1 MIYKSYL
8 LEQNFQK
15 LNENLVLFYGENL
28 GLKFQFKNQI
38 KSIEKNSEI
47 IVFDQEEIIKNKN
60 ILYEEILNLSLFEKN
75 KCLLIDNANDK
86 ILPIIE
92 EIFLKID
99 SQKIYLFSEILDK
112 KSKLRNFFEKS
123 KDVAIVPCYSDNEIT
138 LKKIIQDKLKDF
150 SGLNSQ
156 SLNAIIES
164 CNLDRSKLYNEL
176 NKIIV
181 LFKDKKI
188 NQSQLEKLLNQRINE
203 NFDSLKD
210 AALLGNKNITN
221 KLLSDTILEED
232 KILYYINSIN
242 NRLNKLRDILFNLN
256 NGISVEKAIENIK
269 PPIFWKDKNN
279 FLSQA
284 KKWNLKKIS
293 VILKSTFDL
302 EIKFKSQSTIN
313 RNILI
318 KKLLID
324 ICNTANS

>member
-8 LEQNFQK
+8 LEQNFQR

-47 IVFDQEEIIKNKN
+47 IVFNQEEIIKDKN
-60 ILYEEILNLSLFEKN
+60 IFYEEILNLSLFEKN

-210 AALLGNKNITN
+210 AALLG
-221 KLLSDTILEED
+221 
-232 KILYYINSIN
+232 
-242 NRLNKLRDILFNLN
+242 
-256 NGISVEKAIENIK
+256 IK
-269 PPIFWKDKNN
+269 
-279 FLSQA
+279 
-284 KKWNLKKIS
+284 
-293 VILKSTFDL
+293 T
-302 EIKFKSQSTIN
+302 
-313 RNILI
+313 
-318 KKLLID
+318 
-324 ICNTANS
+324 

>member
-1 MIYKSYL
+1 MK
-8 LEQNFQK
+8 K
-15 LNENLVLFYGENL
+15 L
-28 GLKFQFKNQI
+28 
-38 KSIEKNSEI
+38 
-47 IVFDQEEIIKNKN
+47 
-60 ILYEEILNLSLFEKN
+60 
-75 KCLLIDNANDK
+75 
-86 ILPIIE
+86 
-92 EIFLKID
+92 
-99 SQKIYLFSEILDK
+99 
-112 KSKLRNFFEKS
+112 
-123 KDVAIVPCYSDNEIT
+123 
-138 LKKIIQDKLKDF
+138 IQYKLKDF
-150 SGLNSQ
+150 IGLNTQ

-293 VILKSTFDL
+293 VILKTTFDL